1 MGKENPHAA
10 PAAQGRRALTPLSM
24 SPQALQPHHATC
36 VQVAQ
41 ETGSPSF
48 RPWRLC
54 LKENY
59 PFYQADLSQTRVA
72 TPFPDELPCLFTSGP
87 RPPGL
92 TSASRLPHSILP
104 PACARHP
111 ACANNSLD
119 VAPVNALCL
128 LSSSPFVIAYL
139 SGHRGLKTTKL

>member
-1 MGKENPHAA
+1 MA

-41 ETGSPSF
+41 EIGRSRF
-48 RPWRLC
+48 QLWRLC
-54 LKENY
+54 FKGSY
-59 PFYQADLSQTRVA
+59 PFYQADLFQTRVA
-72 TPFPDELPCLFTSGP
+72 TQFPDELPCVSSHQGQGQ
-87 RPPGL
+87 PGL
-92 TSASRLPHSILP
+92 TSASKLPPSILP
-104 PACARHP
+104 PACTRQP

-139 SGHRGLKTTKL
+139 SGCRGSRQQNYSMP